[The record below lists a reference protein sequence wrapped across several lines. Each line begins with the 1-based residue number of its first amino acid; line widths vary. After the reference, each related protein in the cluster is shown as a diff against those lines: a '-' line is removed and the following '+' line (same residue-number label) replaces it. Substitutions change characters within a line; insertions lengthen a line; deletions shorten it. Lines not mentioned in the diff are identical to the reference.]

1 MRLRSVRRNKLGV
14 SLAVALI
21 LAGVVV
27 DLRFSAHP
35 ALSIGIL
42 LAVVALLALVGL
54 MYRRV
59 WPRRS
64 EKQR

>member
-42 LAVVALLALVGL
+42 LTVAALLTLVGL
-54 MYRRV
+54 MHRV

-64 EKQR
+64 DK

>member
-1 MRLRSVRRNKLGV
+1 
-14 SLAVALI
+14 LI
-21 LAGVVV
+21 LAGVVI

>member
-42 LAVVALLALVGL
+42 LAVAALLTLVGL
-54 MYRRV
+54 MHRV

-64 EKQR
+64 DK